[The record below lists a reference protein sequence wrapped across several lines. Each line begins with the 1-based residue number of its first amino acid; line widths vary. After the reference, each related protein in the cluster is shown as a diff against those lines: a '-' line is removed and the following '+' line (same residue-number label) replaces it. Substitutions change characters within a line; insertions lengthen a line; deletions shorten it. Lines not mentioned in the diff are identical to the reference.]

1 MCAEYTM
8 KYDELV
14 EVQTKVVHCKR
25 EKYDVYIG
33 RPSAWG
39 NPFSMNSESERDAVV
54 EKYKKWLMAQPRLIE
69 RAQRELRGQVLG
81 CWCAPRRC
89 HGDVLIAV
97 ANVNKCGKCDYSND
111 ISATYCWN
119 CGEEFEDK

>member
-14 EVQTKVVHCKR
+14 EVQAKVVHCKR
-25 EKYDVYIG
+25 EKHDVYIG
-33 RPSAWG
+33 RPSVWG

-69 RAQRELRGQVLG
+69 RAKRELRGKVLG

-89 HGDVLIAV
+89 HGDVLAEIANEKPAGCHCYGDEPCEV
-97 ANVNKCGKCDYSND
+97 CLETAR
-111 ISATYCWN
+111 
-119 CGEEFEDK
+119 